1 MMKIYSAALV
11 AALMAAMAPSVASAQ
26 DYPHNY
32 GENDKNTCQTGKW
45 HESRYTNTLK
55 MKSSVNGKTADKL
68 ADNTLSV
75 MQETELKMY
84 YAFPNFAFKMQR
96 GSTVEFQ
103 ADPVTLWMGA
113 YLYVDWGR
121 DGQFDINNDAVTSFL
136 ADAAAINVHDKDA
149 VQPELALDKQW
160 SARSADFKKDL
171 VAFSFYSGY
180 NSRGKYIRAEENY
193 DSPESVVPA
202 FDVPTDVEPGY
213 YYCRYKVDWDFID
226 PAGNTS
232 ESNSMPED
240 GGVFVDTRVCI
251 HDANVT
257 LSQVGDGGQLTIDDD
272 NNTPLNGAE
281 AQFCHTLKIKAPAN
295 FESAVVRHGYNLDG
309 PQELR
314 GCKQWDEFTLTAAD
328 FTDGKY
334 TINKTL
340 VDGNM
345 RFTAKFAGG
354 TDGVA
359 NVEAGKALNVEAAE
373 GQLTLTAAAATKVV
387 VADVQGH
394 VSFNGTVEGTR
405 TLNLAKGLYI
415 VNGEKYLVK

>member
-1 MMKIYSAALV
+1 MAKIYSAALV
-11 AALMAAMAPSVASAQ
+11 AALMATMAPSVASAQ

-45 HESRYTNTLK
+45 KESRYTNTLK

-75 MQETELKMY
+75 MQETDLKMY
-84 YAFPNFAFKMQR
+84 YSFPDFAFHMQR

-103 ADPVTLWMGA
+103 ADPVTLWMAA

-121 DGQFDINNDAVTSFL
+121 DGQFDINNDAVSTFL
-136 ADAAAINVHDKDA
+136 EDAAAINVHDKDA

-160 SARSADFKKDL
+160 SARSNDFKKDI
-171 VAFSFYSGY
+171 VAFSYYSGY
-180 NSRGKYIRAEENY
+180 NSRGKYIRAAENY

-213 YYCRYKVDWDFID
+213 YYCRYKVDWDWID
-226 PAGNTS
+226 PAGNT
-232 ESNSMPED
+232 NAGNTMPED

-251 HDANVT
+251 HDANVA
-257 LSQVGDGGQLTIDDD
+257 LSQVGDGGQLTLDDG
-272 NNTPLNGAE
+272 TPVNGAE
-281 AQFCHTLKIKAPAN
+281 AAFCKTLKIKAPAN

-309 PQELR
+309 PQTLR
-314 GCKQWDEFTLTAAD
+314 GCKQWDEYTLTAAD
-328 FTDGKY
+328 FTDGAY

-340 VDGNM
+340 VDGNI
-345 RFTAKFAGG
+345 RFTAKFTGG
-354 TDGVA
+354 TNGVN
-359 NVEAGKALNVEAAE
+359 NVEEGKTLGVEVAE

-387 VADVQGH
+387 VSDVQGH
-394 VSFNGTVEGTR
+394 VTFNGTVEGTR